1 MKSPKALII
10 LLACS
15 FLISPS
21 SAQRLPF
28 VVEKPKAPIIWR
40 PYKRPTVPPVQLTNS
55 DRIHALI
62 RAGKLYLTVQDAIA
76 VAIENNLDLEVDRY
90 GPLIADWNLERL
102 QAGGPLRGVTG
113 GNTLVDRKSTRLNS
127 SHRTQSRMR

>member
-62 RAGKLYLTVQDAIA
+62 RAGKLYLTVQDAIDSDGFRHVPDLVWIPGA
-76 VAIENNLDLEVDRY
+76 V
-90 GPLIADWNLERL
+90 DWRARAGAYMDFSERRC
-102 QAGGPLRGVTG
+102 G
-113 GNTLVDRKSTRLNS
+113 
-127 SHRTQSRMR
+127 